1 MNNKEL
7 VTVFMDYCLSV
18 LRYSDHTISA
28 YRNDLEDLE
37 NFLIKEGFD
46 YFADVSPRVAKYYIS
61 DASSRFSART
71 LARKVSTF
79 RSFYHFLVRESLIDA
94 HPFLDVKLPKVN
106 KSLPKFIYPEEI
118 QTLFESIDRSN
129 DLGYRNGVILE
140 TLYATG
146 IRVSELCTAK
156 VNAVDLNART
166 LLVHGKGSKDRIVPI
181 SRRLVALLE
190 QYLIQTRPNLM
201 KNEEHRYIF
210 VNHRGKALTPRGV
223 GDILKRVID
232 NSSSYL
238 KVTPHTIRH
247 TFASHL
253 LSQGADL
260 RSVQTLLGHESI
272 SSTQI
277 YTEISKEDLKARYMN
292 AHPRARKKS

>member
-1 MNNKEL
+1 
-7 VTVFMDYCLSV
+7 MDYCLSV

>member
-7 VTVFMDYCLSV
+7 VTLFKDYCLSV
-18 LRYSDHTISA
+18 LRYSKNTVTA
-28 YRNDLEDLE
+28 YKNDLDDLT

-46 YFADVSPRVAKYYIS
+46 HLIDVSPRVAKYYIS

-79 RSFYHFLVRESLIDA
+79 RSFYHFLVKESLVDV
-94 HPFLDVKLPKVN
+94 HPFLDVKLPKVR
-106 KSLPKFIYPEEI
+106 KALPKFIYPEEI
-118 QTLFESIDRSN
+118 ESLFESIDRST
-129 DLGYRNGVILE
+129 DLGYRNGVLIE
-140 TLYATG
+140 MIYATG
-146 IRVSELCTAK
+146 IRVSELCSIKTREL
-156 VNAVDLNART
+156 DLNERT

-181 SRRLVALLE
+181 SKHLVTLLE
-190 QYLIQTRPNLM
+190 HYLLQTRPNLL
-201 KNEEHRYIF
+201 KQEDHKFLF
-210 VNHRGKALTPRGV
+210 VNHRGHPLTTRGV
-223 GDILKRVID
+223 RDILKRVIEE
-232 NSSSYL
+232 SSSYL

-260 RSVQTLLGHESI
+260 RTVQTLLGHESI

-277 YTEISKEDLKARYMN
+277 YTEISKEDLKARYMD